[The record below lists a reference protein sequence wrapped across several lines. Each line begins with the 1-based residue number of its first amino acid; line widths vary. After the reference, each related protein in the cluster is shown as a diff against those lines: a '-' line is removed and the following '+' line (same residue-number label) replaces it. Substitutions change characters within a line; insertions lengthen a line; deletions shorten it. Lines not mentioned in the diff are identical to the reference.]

1 VPKLRVLLGEKTVKG
16 RGTTELREEQ
26 LLFWPEEGAPSTKRE
41 KQPQKLRRKS
51 RIAEIRY
58 ENLCYLIN
66 SEYGGSASLLASQIG
81 ATEKRIDEVLGP
93 ETTRPS
99 VSAKLAR
106 AVEKGCG
113 LDTYWLDQQRAD
125 PSVLASKIA
134 FLEVG
139 ARLAVESVVDALIE
153 NATS

>member
-1 VPKLRVLLGEKTVKG
+1 MVKG

-26 LLFWPEEGAPSTKRE
+26 LLFWPEEVPHTVIAE
-41 KQPQKLRRKS
+41 KQRQKLYRKS
-51 RIAEIRY
+51 LIAETRY

-66 SEYGGSASLLASQIG
+66 SEFEGSASLLASQIG
-81 ATEKRIDEVLGP
+81 ATQARVDEVLGP

-125 PSVLASKIA
+125 PSTLASKMS
-134 FLEVG
+134 LLDVSS
-139 ARLAVESVVDALIE
+139 RLAVESVVNALIGKKPR
-153 NATS
+153 

>member
-1 VPKLRVLLGEKTVKG
+1 MVKG

-41 KQPQKLRRKS
+41 KQPGKLHRKS
-51 RIAEIRY
+51 RIAETRY
-58 ENLCYLIN
+58 ENLCFLIV
-66 SEYGGSASLLASQIG
+66 SKFEGSASLLASQIG
-81 ATEKRIDEVLGP
+81 VTQARIDEVLLP

-125 PSVLASKIA
+125 LACWLRKLL
-134 FLEVG
+134 FWTL
-139 ARLAVESVVDALIE
+139 ARGSQSIRRGCLD
-153 NATS
+153 

>member
-1 VPKLRVLLGEKTVKG
+1 MVKG

-26 LLFWPEEGAPSTKRE
+26 LLFWPEEVKQGAIKE
-41 KQPQKLRRKS
+41 KQPHKLHRRS

-81 ATEKRIDEVLGP
+81 GTEKRIDEVLGP
-93 ETTRPS
+93 ETARS
-99 VSAKLAR
+99 SMSAKLAR
-106 AVEKGCG
+106 MVERRCG

-125 PSVLASKIA
+125 PSTLASKMS
-134 FLEVG
+134 LLDVSS
-139 ARLAVESVVDALIE
+139 RLAVESVVNALIGKKPG
-153 NATS
+153 

>member
-1 VPKLRVLLGEKTVKG
+1 MVKG

-26 LLFWPEEGAPSTKRE
+26 LLFWPEEVTQSAKRE
-41 KQPQKLRRKS
+41 KRPQKLRRKS

-66 SEYGGSASLLASQIG
+66 SEFEGSASLLASQIG
-81 ATEKRIDEVLGP
+81 ATQARVDEVLGP

-125 PSVLASKIA
+125 PSILASKMS
-134 FLEVG
+134 LLDVSS
-139 ARLAVESVVDALIE
+139 RLAVESVVNALIGKKPR
-153 NATS
+153 

>member
-1 VPKLRVLLGEKTVKG
+1 MKG

-26 LLFWPEEGAPSTKRE
+26 LLFWPEEVTHSAKRE
-41 KQPQKLRRKS
+41 KQPQKLHRRS
-51 RIAEIRY
+51 RIAETRY
-58 ENLCYLIN
+58 ENLCFLIVSN
-66 SEYGGSASLLASQIG
+66 SRAPLLLASQIG
-81 ATEKRIDEVLGP
+81 VTQARIDEVLLP

-134 FLEVG
+134 FLDVG

>member
-1 VPKLRVLLGEKTVKG
+1 MVKG

-26 LLFWPEEGAPSTKRE
+26 LLFWPEEGAHSAKRE
-41 KQPQKLRRKS
+41 KQPQKLHRKS
-51 RIAEIRY
+51 RIAEVRH
-58 ENLCYLIN
+58 ENLCYLID
-66 SEYGGSASLLASQIG
+66 SEFEGSASLLASQIG
-81 ATEKRIDEVLGP
+81 ATQARIDEVLGP

-134 FLEVG
+134 FLDVG

>member
-1 VPKLRVLLGEKTVKG
+1 MKG

-26 LLFWPEEGAPSTKRE
+26 LLFWPEEVTQSAKRE

>member
-1 VPKLRVLLGEKTVKG
+1 MKG

-26 LLFWPEEGAPSTKRE
+26 LLFWPEQVTQSAKRE
-41 KQPQKLRRKS
+41 QQPQKLRRKS

-66 SEYGGSASLLASQIG
+66 SEFEGSASLLASQIG

-93 ETTRPS
+93 ETARS
-99 VSAKLAR
+99 SMSAKLAR
-106 AVEKGCG
+106 VVERGCG

-125 PSVLASKIA
+125 PSTLASKMS
-134 FLEVG
+134 LLDVS
-139 ARLAVESVVDALIE
+139 ARLAVESVVNALIK
-153 NATS
+153 NKRQ

>member
-1 VPKLRVLLGEKTVKG
+1 MKG

-26 LLFWPEEGAPSTKRE
+26 LLFWPEEVTQSAKRE

-66 SEYGGSASLLASQIG
+66 SEYGGSASLLVSQIG

-93 ETTRPS
+93 ETARS
-99 VSAKLAR
+99 SMSAKLASV
-106 AVEKGCG
+106 VERGCG

-125 PSVLASKIA
+125 PSTLASKMS
-134 FLEVG
+134 LLDVSS
-139 ARLAVESVVDALIE
+139 RLAVESVVNALIGKKPG
-153 NATS
+153 

>member
-1 VPKLRVLLGEKTVKG
+1 MKG

-26 LLFWPEEGAPSTKRE
+26 LLFWPEEGAQSAKRE

-58 ENLCYLIN
+58 ENLCFLID
-66 SEYGGSASLLASQIG
+66 SKFEGSASLLASQIG
-81 ATEKRIDEVLGP
+81 VTEARIDEVLSP
-93 ETTRPS
+93 ETTRPF

-113 LDTYWLDQQRAD
+113 LHTYWLDQKRAD
-125 PSVLASKIA
+125 ASTLASKMS
-134 FLEVG
+134 LLDVSS
-139 ARLAVESVVDALIE
+139 RLAVESVVNALIGKK
-153 NATS
+153 SG

>member
-1 VPKLRVLLGEKTVKG
+1 MKG

-26 LLFWPEEGAPSTKRE
+26 LLFWPEEVTQSAKRE
-41 KQPQKLRRKS
+41 KRPQKLRRKS

-81 ATEKRIDEVLGP
+81 ATEERIDEVLGP

-125 PSVLASKIA
+125 PSTLASKMS
-134 FLEVG
+134 LLDVSS
-139 ARLAVESVVDALIE
+139 RLAVESVVNALIGKKPR
-153 NATS
+153 